1 MVLALRDLGLAI
13 DIIAFSKNVKVEKV
27 WNEDFWFIL
36 IGGNHLSTAGHTWS
50 RLLGEETAL
59 ERPAKTQ
66 RWVREAQVPNL
77 RGS

>member
-1 MVLALRDLGLAI
+1 MVLALRDSDLAI
-13 DIIAFSKNVKVEKV
+13 DIIAFSKKVKAEKMC
-27 WNEDFWFIL
+27 NEEFWVIL
-36 IGGNHLSTAGHTWS
+36 IEGNHLSSADHTWS